1 LQSQIEQRD
10 LTKDLIINHSFIKRF
25 RNCVLLALPRSWKTT
40 KWLIKITIPVSFG
53 VFLLDFTGILST
65 ISLFTAP
72 VFQYAGLPGEAAL
85 VFITSIFTNIYSV
98 IAIISMLGLP
108 VREGIILATMCLI
121 SHGFIIESVVLR
133 KTGSNLWRMLGL
145 RLIMSFAAALLLN
158 LILPQFEGAVKGGIE
173 KENLDFIQALAAWL
187 WLMVRMSLKILV
199 LITLLMIMQKVFE
212 EFGIMKTITNLL
224 KPLMNVF
231 GLSPEVA
238 FGWFVGNAVGLA
250 YGSAVLIEQVGDGQV
265 TRKQADLLNHHL
277 AVSHSQLE
285 DPLLFYAIG
294 LPMLWLM
301 WPRII
306 LAMIAVWLRRLEYKF
321 RPEHLVAEKVSIL

>member
-1 LQSQIEQRD
+1 MVI
-10 LTKDLIINHSFIKRF
+10 KDFNLENLFFKRF
-25 RNCVLLALPRSWKTT
+25 RKCVMLALPLSWKTT

-53 VFLLDFTGILST
+53 VFLLDFTGILSA
-65 ISLFTAP
+65 ISLYTAP
-72 VFQYAGLPGEAAL
+72 VFEFAGLPGEAAL

-133 KTGSNLWRMLGL
+133 KTGSNLWRMLSL
-145 RLIMSFAAALLLN
+145 RLIMSFVSALLLN
-158 LILPQFEGAVKGGIE
+158 LILPQFEGVVKGGLE
-173 KENLDFIQALAAWL
+173 KESLDFVQAFVAWL
-187 WLMVRMSLKILV
+187 WLMARMSLKILI

-212 EFGIMKTITNLL
+212 EFGIMKTITNFL
-224 KPLMNVF
+224 KPLMNVL

-250 YGSAVLIEQVGDGQV
+250 YGSAVLIEQVNEGKV
-265 TRKQADLLNHHL
+265 TSKQADLLNHHL

-301 WPRII
+301 GPRVI
-306 LAMIAVWLRRLEYKF
+306 LAIIAVWQRKLEYQF
-321 RPEHLVAEKVSIL
+321 RTAPLTGLKIPITKM